1 MEIENLSGNI
11 QEVAGPDNLSEN
23 IQEVAET
30 DKVTQKTE
38 ENSKYAAA
46 RREAESKLNVEKEK
60 WNALAKSRGYNSA
73 DELEKALK
81 QETVNQNREK
91 LEEIFGINGEDAEK
105 VLNGVIANNPLVKQA
120 QSIINERE
128 MENSKQAFENEVE
141 LIKKIDPSIKSFDDV
156 INSESFAEVD
166 RIYRAGGKSLSEA
179 FKLAN
184 FDRLMSANE
193 GKLRQQVINQMSG
206 KDHLKGNG
214 SGGSEVS
221 TVTIPEETLKIYK
234 KMMPGKSDAEYQKH
248 YEKYKKE

>member
-1 MEIENLSGNI
+1 
-11 QEVAGPDNLSEN
+11 
-23 IQEVAET
+23 
-30 DKVTQKTE
+30 
-38 ENSKYAAA
+38 
-46 RREAESKLNVEKEK
+46 
-60 WNALAKSRGYNSA
+60 
-73 DELEKALK
+73 
-81 QETVNQNREK
+81 
-91 LEEIFGINGEDAEK
+91 
-105 VLNGVIANNPLVKQA
+105 
-120 QSIINERE
+120 

-214 SGGSEVS
+214 SGGSKVS
-221 TVTIPEETLKIYK
+221 TVTIPEETLKIWATKNETVPPVKNLLSWNGYITF
-234 KMMPGKSDAEYQKH
+234 KSSKISPINQKLKSI
-248 YEKYKKE
+248 YCILTTSS